1 MYMRKR
7 LLQDMSN
14 KEREREQVM
23 PIQLIRSRFIFE
35 IIFRGDIKHIK
46 SYRKIIS
53 FLASP

>member
-35 IIFRGDIKHIK
+35 IIFFVVI
-46 SYRKIIS
+46 
-53 FLASP
+53 